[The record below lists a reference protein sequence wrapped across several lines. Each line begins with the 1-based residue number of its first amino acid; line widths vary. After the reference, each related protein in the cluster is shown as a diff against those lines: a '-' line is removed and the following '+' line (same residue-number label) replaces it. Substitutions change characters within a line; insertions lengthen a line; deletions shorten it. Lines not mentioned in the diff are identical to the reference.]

1 MLLTL
6 GNQPLFGASLQI
18 IELLAETWQVY
29 KRMRISRLAFDP
41 STPDREAQKALQVRL
56 C

>member
-1 MLLTL
+1 
-6 GNQPLFGASLQI
+6 
-18 IELLAETWQVY
+18 
-29 KRMRISRLAFDP
+29 MRQKAGQLMAFDL